1 MATPKAI
8 KAKEIVR
15 EIVCGVGDRELMD
28 KYKLTF
34 RGLQSLYTQLM
45 DLKIVDPTLLE
56 ARIVP
61 QLHATTTMIARLP
74 RTDIYV
80 PLPVQD
86 LTNPMVRGL
95 VINISERGL
104 GVKGLDVAA
113 DQVKALVVKPDAF
126 LRLQPFFLKAKC
138 RWVKPAD
145 DPFEILAGFEII
157 SIGQQEQEELR
168 NLIQTIE
175 YMYR

>member
-1 MATPKAI
+1 MAAQKEI

-15 EIVCGVGDRELMD
+15 EIVSGVGDSELMD

-34 RGLQSLYTQLM
+34 RGLQSLYGQLL

-56 ARIVP
+56 GRIVP
-61 QLHATTTMIARLP
+61 QLETTTTMIARLP

-86 LTNPMVRGL
+86 LTNPIVRGL

-104 GVKGLDVAA
+104 GVKALRAEVDE
-113 DQVKALVVKPDAF
+113 VKALLVRPDKF
-126 LRLQPFFLKAKC
+126 LQLHPFALKAKC
-138 RWVKPAD
+138 RWVTPSG
-145 DPFEILAGFEII
+145 DPREILAGFEII
-157 SIGQQEQEELR
+157 SIGQKELEELR
-168 NLIQTIE
+168 NLIQTVE